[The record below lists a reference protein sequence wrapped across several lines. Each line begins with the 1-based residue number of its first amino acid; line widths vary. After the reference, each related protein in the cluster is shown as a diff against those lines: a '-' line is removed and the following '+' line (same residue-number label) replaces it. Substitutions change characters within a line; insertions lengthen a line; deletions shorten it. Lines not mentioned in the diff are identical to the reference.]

1 VNGIIL
7 FSHYK
12 TDELFIYNAL
22 WAEMI
27 MIKTETNKT
36 KDSQE
41 DLTLIA
47 DMLQCPF
54 CLARIQIQEQTVR
67 CAQCNKTYP
76 IYQGVPLFARAGSA
90 DSWGQTREQLTS
102 ESYQQNY
109 QEVQDARD
117 YNLKYRK
124 YFLKR
129 LSTKRE
135 YQLLNQLLSRQEH
148 CATMLDLPCGGG
160 RLSPQLA
167 PFTDLL
173 IEADIAVGQI
183 LFGKAN
189 SHVPTR
195 RIWMTASAF
204 HIPFQ
209 NSSIDAIVCVRLCH
223 HLPASA
229 ERERLF
235 CELLRVT
242 RKFVI
247 MSFFDYHSFKNTLRR
262 MSSCLRHKKPKNTM
276 TIQQV
281 AEIARKNAGELVTC
295 PSLSILGSGHRY
307 ALIKKK

>member
-1 VNGIIL
+1 
-7 FSHYK
+7 
-12 TDELFIYNAL
+12 
-22 WAEMI
+22 MI
-27 MIKTETNKT
+27 MIKAETNKT
-36 KDSQE
+36 KNPDE
-41 DLTLIA
+41 DLPFIA
-47 DMLQCPF
+47 DILQCPF

-67 CAQCNKTYP
+67 CVHCNKTYP
-76 IYQGVPLFARAGSA
+76 IYQGVPFFARTGSA

-102 ESYQQNY
+102 EPYQQNY

-117 YNLKYRK
+117 YNLKYQK
-124 YFLKR
+124 YLLKR

-209 NSSIDAIVCVRLCH
+209 NSSIDAIVCIRLCH
-223 HLPASA
+223 HLPAPA
-229 ERERLF
+229 ERERLL
-235 CELLRVT
+235 CELLRVA

-247 MSFFDYHSFKNTLRR
+247 MSFFDYYSFKNTLRR
-262 MSSCLRHKKPKNTM
+262 MSSCLRYKKPKNTM
-276 TIQQV
+276 TIRQV
-281 AEIARKNAGELVTC
+281 AEIARKNGGELVAC
-295 PSLSILGSGHRY
+295 PSLAIIGSGHRY
-307 ALIKKK
+307 ALIEKK